1 MGRKKGNL
9 MEYPALVFPAAAAF
23 APLGLRLWRL
33 LAGGS
38 GIGPEDVLGLCSD
51 GLCGVA
57 FLVLIRACPRLLR
70 LIPALLWAL
79 FQFGSVE
86 LFQALGRYPVWQD
99 FHYLFDADF
108 MKNSVDGFRLAA
120 PRFTAFI
127 FAAALLTAAARL
139 PRMSFARFIAWTLL
153 LSALFY
159 GHARLDRLT
168 PGDRPYARCNPLH
181 WLARDAIA
189 GIRHRANDAP
199 PVELPPS
206 LRQADLAGASLL
218 GEESGRAKNVLL
230 VALEGIPGLY
240 IPEIREA
247 MGVAESP
254 VTMPKLAEATKD
266 AMLLPDFTAHSH
278 QTIRGL
284 YAMLCGDFSKLSWDT
299 PKAFELQNAPERAAA
314 CLPAQLAKQG
324 WATHYL
330 QAAGLGFMAKDR
342 VMAQAGF
349 GEIHGSE
356 WFAGQDIQNAF
367 PFEWGMEDAAFFR
380 GARRYIADLRR
391 GEKPWMLTLLT
402 VGTHQPYAA
411 PDEIAAKYPS
421 RKDAATALLDAAV
434 AEFLQGLRADGVF
447 EDTVIIVTSD
457 ESHGS
462 PLAPWVSAWGL
473 GLVFAP
479 EMQKMPRLK
488 RGGYGLVDVEASV
501 LDYLGLPRPPGVI
514 GRSFFRDYESPREM
528 FSYTAGA
535 LKRQSG
541 NLRIECAGE
550 GSCLSGEATSLLGAP
565 PENMRPVADELAR
578 ETRAIARSLDNV
590 LQPSGNERTLAFA
603 SGEERRL
610 DRRIGNDWSDNLVGA
625 QYLDFPENSDVEVRM
640 RIPLLEGPDAGVPF
654 RLLVKEADL
663 DKHDVPLPELPVLHP
678 GASMDLSFA
687 FHNERARKSFSFHLL
702 ADAKEGIVRIDKF
715 DIVIRQ
721 RNR

>member
-1 MGRKKGNL
+1 MDGTRKGQRG
-9 MEYPALVFPAAAAF
+9 ALALFFPATAAF

-33 LAGGS
+33 LAAGS
-38 GIGPEDVLGLCSD
+38 GIGPEDVLGIFSD
-51 GLCGVA
+51 VLCGVA
-57 FLVLIRACPRLLR
+57 FLVVIRACPRLLR

-108 MKNSVDGFRLAA
+108 VKNSVDGLKLSA
-120 PRFTAFI
+120 PVFTALL
-127 FAAALLTAAARL
+127 FAAALLTAVARL
-139 PRMSFARFIAWTLL
+139 PRMSLARFIAWTLL
-153 LSALFY
+153 LAALFY

-189 GIRHRANDAP
+189 GIRHRTNDAP

-218 GEESGRAKNVLL
+218 GEGGGRARNVLIM
-230 VALEGIPGLY
+230 ALEGIPGLY

-247 MGVAESP
+247 MGVSEST
-254 VTMPKLAEATKD
+254 VTMPKLAEAAKD
-266 AMLLPDFTAHSH
+266 AMLIPDFTAHSH

-356 WFAGQDIQNAF
+356 WFAGQNIQNAF

-380 GARRYIADLRR
+380 GARRYIEDLRQ
-391 GEKPWMLTLLT
+391 GEKPWMLALLT

-411 PDEIAAKYPS
+411 PDDIAAKYPS

-434 AEFLQGLRADGVF
+434 AEFLHGLRTDGVF
-447 EDTVIIVTSD
+447 EDTLIIVTSD

-479 EMQKMPRLK
+479 EIPKLPRLK

-501 LDYLGLPRPPGVI
+501 LDYLGLPPPPGVI

-528 FSYTAGA
+528 FSFTAGA
-535 LKRQSG
+535 LRRQSG

-550 GSCLSGEATSLLGAP
+550 GLCQGGEAAGILGAP
-565 PENMRPVADELAR
+565 PENMRPIAPELAA
-578 ETRAIARSLDNV
+578 ETRAIAQSMDNV
-590 LQPSGNERTLAFA
+590 LKPAGGEQVFRFA
-603 SGEERRL
+603 SGEQRRL
-610 DRRIGNDWSDNLVGA
+610 DRQIGNDWSDNLVGA
-625 QYLDFPENSDVEVRM
+625 QYLDFPKNSEVEVRM
-640 RIPLLEGPDAGVPF
+640 RITLLEGPAAGAPF
-654 RLLVKEADL
+654 RLLVKEADQ
-663 DKHDVPLPELPVLHP
+663 DKHDVPLPELPRLQP
-678 GASMDLSFA
+678 GESMEQSFR

-702 ADAKEGIVRIDKF
+702 ADAKEGAVRIDRF
-715 DIVIRQ
+715 DGVIRQ